1 MLSDDHRGRIR
12 EYLRQ
17 GEGAPP
23 PIFVGH
29 RDIFDDILRIAQ
41 DSAGKAKFTRIVQGA
56 PGAGKSSLLHEMQRR
71 WTGEAD
77 TPRVV
82 EVSSE
87 AVIQNTSGVI
97 KAIMAAGT
105 VERPTWSTILRERFR
120 KIRAIGG
127 SVAGYGLSAEFN
139 IYDSTGLVSEAMEE
153 ERNHPWLHTVILA
166 VDEAQALQGDPA
178 SIPACFLREIHNGR
192 TGLPINLVLAG
203 LSDTD
208 ARAEAMNLT
217 RERTVHEV
225 APLELV
231 QTQRFIRGLALY
243 FGLDISRHETYLDA
257 LAEPCDGWPRHLRHA
272 GVALAKETE
281 RTDGVMDHMDW
292 RAMERHVRTM
302 RQRYYG
308 KQTSRTMRRSH
319 RLLAEILRDIPVSSD
334 ETDVTDVDIIDHM
347 NHIHRQREG
356 GGSIAWTLPRGR
368 DAHWFLSHLIHQGV
382 LYESGSGYIH
392 SPIPSFRTFLMEK
405 GKGWEGRAFTPDSES
420 RTGETDDGPEP

>member
-1 MLSDDHRGRIR
+1 M
-12 EYLRQ
+12 
-17 GEGAPP
+17 
-23 PIFVGH
+23 
-29 RDIFDDILRIAQ
+29 
-41 DSAGKAKFTRIVQGA
+41 
-56 PGAGKSSLLHEMQRR
+56 
-71 WTGEAD
+71 
-77 TPRVV
+77 V

-87 AVIQNTSGVI
+87 AVIQNIGGVI
-97 KAIMAAGT
+97 QAIIAVGT
-105 VERPTWSTILRERFR
+105 VERETWSTVLKERFR
-120 KIRAIGG
+120 KPRAFGG
-127 SVAGYGLSAEFN
+127 SIAGYGLAAEFD
-139 IYDSTGLVSEAMEE
+139 IYGNATLVSQAM
-153 ERNHPWLHTVILA
+153 RYRKRIPWLHTVILA

-225 APLELV
+225 APLDMA
-231 QTQRFIRGLALY
+231 QAQGFIRGLALY
-243 FGLDISRHETYLDA
+243 FGLDISRHAPHLDA

-292 RAMERHVRTM
+292 RAMERHVRTL

-308 KQTSRTMRRSH
+308 KQTSQDMRHSH

-334 ETDVTDVDIIDHM
+334 ETDITDVDIIDHM
-347 NHIHRQREG
+347 DHIHRQHKDGED
-356 GGSIAWTLPRGR
+356 IAWMLPEDMTAKG
-368 DAHWFLSHLIHQGV
+368 FLRHLIHQGV

-392 SPIPSFRTFLMEK
+392 SPIPSFRTFLVEK
-405 GKGWEGRAFTPDSES
+405 GKGWEGRAFTPDSEGKAS
-420 RTGETDDGPEP
+420 EPNDAPSP